1 MLAVQ
6 KESGYLWMK
15 EISEQEVREYL
26 QEKFSNNSTNRMVII
41 FAAILDPQGKMFK
54 LKEKDSQIRELTF
67 KLLYRFSRS
76 VMEEL
81 LGYQEFIELI
91 SIPLNLPDI
100 INMLMGNRDDE
111 EVRKLFIKQ
120 VEMLNSICINEAT
133 KIPKIL
139 LNYLS

>member
-1 MLAVQ
+1 MFAFQ

-15 EISEQEVREYL
+15 EISEQGVREYL
-26 QEKFSNNSTNRMVII
+26 QEKFSNKNTNRMAII

-54 LKEKDSQIRELTF
+54 LKERDRQIRELTF

-91 SIPLNLPDI
+91 SIPLSLPDI
-100 INMLMGNRDDE
+100 ISMLMGNRDDE
-111 EVRKLFIKQ
+111 EVRKLFINQ
-120 VEMLNSICINEAT
+120 VEMLHRICINEAAKT
-133 KIPKIL
+133 PKFL
-139 LNYLS
+139 LN

>member
-1 MLAVQ
+1 
-6 KESGYLWMK
+6 MK